1 VSSRIPVSYS
11 MTVQRGATWEQDFFY
26 TEDDGVTPID
36 LTGYEA
42 RMQVRQPAGRYG
54 LTTTDTLVLE
64 LTSTGAGPLLELFT
78 PAGGT
83 VRNGIRIR
91 VSAAGTEVLNPDN
104 AKKVKLVYG
113 LELYR
118 PLPAPD
124 YVIPLFEGTLTC
136 RGEVVR

>member
-1 VSSRIPVSYS
+1 MSTRLPVNYS
-11 MTVQRGATWEQDFFY
+11 MTVQRGATWDAEFFY
-26 TEDDGVTPID
+26 TEDDEVTPID
-36 LTGYEA
+36 LAGYEA
-42 RMQVRQPAGRYG
+42 RMQVRTRAGRFG
-54 LTTTDTLVLE
+54 STTATTLVLE
-64 LTSTGAGPLLELFT
+64 LTSLNGGLELFT

-91 VSAAGTEVLNPDN
+91 VSATGTEVLNPDN
-104 AKKVKLVYG
+104 LKKVKLVYG

-124 YVIPLFEGTLTC
+124 YVIPLFEGSLTC

>member
-1 VSSRIPVSYS
+1 MSRIPVNYS
-11 MTVQRGATWEQDFFY
+11 LTVQRGSTWEQEFFY
-26 TEDDGVTPID
+26 TENDGVTPID
-36 LTGYEA
+36 LAGYEA

-64 LTSTGAGPLLELFT
+64 LTSLNGLIELFI

-83 VRNGIRIR
+83 IRNGIRIR
-91 VSAAGTEVLNPDN
+91 VSAAGTAVLNPSN
-104 AKKVKLVYG
+104 AKKVKHVYG

-118 PLPAPD
+118 PTPAPE
-124 YVIPLFEGTLTC
+124 YVIPLFEGGLTC

>member
-1 VSSRIPVSYS
+1 VSRIPVSYS

-36 LTGYEA
+36 LAGYEA
-42 RMQVRQPAGRYG
+42 RMQVRRPAGRYG

-64 LTSTGAGPLLELFT
+64 LNSTGVNPLLELFV

-91 VSAAGTEVLNPDN
+91 VSATGTEVLNPDN
-104 AKKVKLVYG
+104 LKKVKLVYG

-118 PLPAPD
+118 PIPAPD

>member
-1 VSSRIPVSYS
+1 MSRIPVSYS

-36 LTGYEA
+36 LAGYEA

-54 LTTTDTLVLE
+54 LTTATTLVLE
-64 LTSTGAGPLLELFT
+64 LNSTGPNPLLELFT

-91 VSAAGTEVLNPDN
+91 VSASGTEVLNPSN
-104 AKKVKLVYG
+104 AKKVKHVYG

-118 PLPAPD
+118 PLPSPD
-124 YVIPLFEGTLTC
+124 YVIPLFEGALTC

>member
-1 VSSRIPVSYS
+1 VSRIPVAYS

-42 RMQVRQPAGRYG
+42 RMQVRRPTGRYG

-64 LTSTGAGPLLELFT
+64 LNSTGANPLLELFV

-91 VSAAGTEVLNPDN
+91 VSATGTEVLNPDN
-104 AKKVKLVYG
+104 LKKVKLVYG

>member
-1 VSSRIPVSYS
+1 MSRIPVSYS

-36 LTGYEA
+36 LAGYEA

-54 LTTTDTLVLE
+54 LTTADTLVLE
-64 LTSTGAGPLLELFT
+64 LTSLNGLLELFI
-78 PAGGT
+78 PDGGT
-83 VRNGIRIR
+83 VRNGIRIK
-91 VSAAGTEVLNPDN
+91 VTAAGTEVLNPDN
-104 AKKVKLVYG
+104 LKKVKLVYG

>member
-1 VSSRIPVSYS
+1 MSRVPVSYS

-36 LTGYEA
+36 LAGFEA
-42 RMQVRQPAGRYG
+42 RMQIRQPSGRYG
-54 LTTTDTLVLE
+54 LTTTESLVLE
-64 LTSTGAGPLLELFT
+64 LNSTGANPLIELFT
-78 PAGGT
+78 PDSGT

-91 VSAAGTEVLNPDN
+91 VSAAGTVVLNPSN
-104 AKKVKLVYG
+104 AKKVKHVYG

-118 PLPAPD
+118 PLPAPE
-124 YVIPLFEGTLTC
+124 YVIPLFEGSMTV